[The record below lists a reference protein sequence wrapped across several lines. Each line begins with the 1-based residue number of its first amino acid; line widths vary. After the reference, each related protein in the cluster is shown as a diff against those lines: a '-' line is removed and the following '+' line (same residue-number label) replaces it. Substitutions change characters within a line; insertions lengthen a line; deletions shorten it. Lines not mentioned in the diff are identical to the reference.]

1 MIKLQSILSYPYQ
14 YRGGTQQEPFLV
26 NFGMQKLHFHFLG
39 NNVMLLFLAVLGLL
53 WSWQAGAALQLR
65 SAGSRRTGSEL
76 PQVDSVVAAPG
87 LSSCGARAQL
97 LCSMWGPGPQV
108 DSVVAAP
115 GLSSCSARAQLLCS
129 MWGPPGSRIEPVPPA
144 LQADSLPLSCQGSL
158 HIEVMVHGPRSS
170 YSYTSAVW

>member
-87 LSSCGARAQL
+87 LSSC
-97 LCSMWGPGPQV
+97 
-108 DSVVAAP
+108 
-115 GLSSCSARAQLLCS
+115 SARAQLLCS